1 MKIYWT
7 CIYLWEHILL
17 KAQKSPNLFM
27 SFQRLCFLDHHEGL
41 YNCAEILWGLY
52 KPHKSATN
60 GKKSPVLYSTQGL
73 SLCDNS
79 HQIFCT
85 LFHCKCE
92 RQKDPNILYITHTLK
107 SASIGPK
114 SALQTL
120 SLKSVTKG
128 TKFHFHTISCWTLP
142 LN

>member
-1 MKIYWT
+1 MGTYSFKSSKIAKSIQELPNALLPCMTTMKDFI
-7 CIYLWEHILL
+7 IVL
-17 KAQKSPNLFM
+17 K
-27 SFQRLCFLDHHEGL
+27 
-41 YNCAEILWGLY
+41 ILWGLN

-85 LFHCKCE
+85 LFYCKSE

-128 TKFHFHTISCWTLP
+128 TKFHFHTIS